1 MADIENLAMAEPALA
16 RRRPIMYML
25 EEKVSGFFT
34 RYKTANH
41 GSGEE
46 DDVVAVAAEPQ
57 EHARWIVIFVVTVG
71 AVLAFCRGF
80 FLFFQ
85 QKCDPSQAEMNVIF
99 VWISIAVCLGA
110 LSNILFADCQDGFQD
125 EDYSRLVLPPF
136 TRIYTIKHI

>member
-1 MADIENLAMAEPALA
+1 MGDIENLAIAEPALA

-25 EEKVSGFFT
+25 EEKVRGFFA

-57 EHARWIVIFVVTVG
+57 EHARWIVIFLVTAG

-80 FLFFQ
+80 FMFFQ
-85 QKCDPSQAEMNVIF
+85 YKADPTQSETNVIL
-99 VWISIAVCLGA
+99 VWMSIAVWLGG
-110 LSNILFADCQDGFQD
+110 LSNILFLNCQDGFQD
-125 EDYSRLVLPPF
+125 EDSRLVDFLLQL
-136 TRIYTIKHI
+136 